1 MRFLPIVF
9 FLSLIAGQRAAAQAD
24 FSLAPVTKV
33 SPGELAE
40 KFASP
45 PGEAGMS
52 CYWWWLNGVATEA
65 SITRDLEEM
74 KAKGYG
80 SASLIDAGGFNQV
93 TGKPG
98 PGNVF
103 LSPGWMA
110 LYRHAVRE
118 ADRLG
123 IALAVNVTSGWN
135 PGGPYITPELALKK
149 LTWSETDVAGGH
161 RVELELPQPPTWYM
175 YEDVRVQAV
184 KKAPEGTP
192 MRDEA
197 IPNWSAKAFF
207 SGLGFQEMFPLER
220 LSADFY
226 YDSGAEPLPRE

>member
-33 SPGELAE
+33 SPRELAE

-149 LTWSETDVAGGH
+149 LTWSETDVAGGR

-184 KKAPEGTP
+184 KRLRRALRCA
-192 MRDEA
+192 M
-197 IPNWSAKAFF
+197 
-207 SGLGFQEMFPLER
+207 R
-220 LSADFY
+220 LSRTGRPRRFSADWVSRRCFRLK
-226 YDSGAEPLPRE
+226 D